1 MKPLSPEEYLVNTV
15 DSFQGNEAGVVVVSL
30 VRNNRH
36 RMPKAF
42 GFLGEDERM
51 NVLFSRAER
60 LLVLVGSWDFFQA
73 NLEHISPDPDDLDP
87 LASWR
92 RAVDY
97 LSDCFDDGRGIKIAV
112 NELPEVGA

>member
-60 LLVLVGSWDFFQA
+60 LLVLVGSWDFFQLTSNTSA
-73 NLEHISPDPDDLDP
+73 PIRTISTRLRRGDALSTISPTVLTMGEE
-87 LASWR
+87 SR
-92 RAVDY
+92 
-97 LSDCFDDGRGIKIAV
+97 
-112 NELPEVGA
+112 LP